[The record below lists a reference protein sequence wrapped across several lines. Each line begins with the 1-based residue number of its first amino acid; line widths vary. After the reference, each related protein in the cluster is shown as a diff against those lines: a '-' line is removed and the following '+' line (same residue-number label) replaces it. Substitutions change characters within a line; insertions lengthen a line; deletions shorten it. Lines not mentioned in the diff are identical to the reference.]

1 MVKKQNRGKDNLL
14 ADLEASIEK
23 ALEARMVDLA
33 GALYRLQ
40 GSAQGWC
47 DHADCGDC
55 PLAPMMCVSSLDE
68 RVEEL
73 INAHHSNPVSQ
84 PTTSQSNLPSTDPA
98 ATSSP
103 RDTSRLQKAM
113 PEAIIKL
120 YASRLHHQLGAAAPD
135 YISEKIRSINSSI
148 DPQKAKDWKRIRVA
162 LTAVVLEQKFESA
175 GKH

>member
-1 MVKKQNRGKDNLL
+1 MAKKQNREKDDLL
-14 ADLEASIEK
+14 ADLEASITK

-73 INAHHSNPVSQ
+73 ISAHHNNSVSQ
-84 PTTSQSNLPSTDPA
+84 PTPPQPDLPSTDPA
-98 ATSSP
+98 TASSP
-103 RDTSRLQKAM
+103 RDTSRPQRAM
-113 PEAIIKL
+113 PQAIVKL
-120 YASRLHHQLGAAAPD
+120 YASRLHHQLGAGAPD

-148 DPQKAKDWKRIRVA
+148 DPEKEKDWKRIRAA
-162 LTAVVLEQKFESA
+162 LTTVVLEQKFGNT